1 MGLLKE
7 NFKNYIKKV
16 DELYVESTKSYSS
29 LFGEESSDLFCR
41 AFSHIIRQFI
51 ESQEDS
57 NYLFI
62 KIPIDELGTKEG
74 KQEANI
80 LKLEEAIS
88 HTLAMAVYP
97 DNIQVD
103 DFSSCEVGDFYYTA
117 TNISCKNGKVR
128 PRLWEI
134 KQSQRIDKYPKEI
147 FPDERRGASL
157 LIAEAQERCNIF
169 QSHINNTYK
178 LCSLPENNNEPTQ
191 KKMRKMAEWLD
202 VYKNNKTSKH
212 YENALIIGYG
222 RPQSL
227 ISNFEYIAY
236 PIEFQNKFNN
246 VERDKQYDI
255 IVLVGDKSYKNTSS
269 RISNRVRNNLTRKVI
284 YVGSE
289 MPQDFKGKVFEFS
302 YRECYHYFAN
312 DKFPAIKTRRISWNE
327 LDSIIDSMYSIFDED
342 IDPKLKLRAISYA
355 ITPYLGYDYFN
366 DSKTIK
372 DRLLDFINDEFI
384 YISNEQWDTI
394 VQNIDNINLPKE
406 PTNAPK
412 KAEYEKIKKGSNNCV
427 LIKSGESYVNKL
439 KALLS
444 KNNKEDN
451 KYVIDIC
458 SDYKSLDVVKCLL
471 DKLSLGTFYLLS
483 YNNVSFNRVNDLIRN
498 EYKIYNT
505 DYRKCILNDITY
517 NENNILQ
524 LHEDQPIY
532 GSLGNFDDSTIDDEM
547 IKFYECN
554 QAQEYYTLIAG
565 DENRYDVSGDV
576 IVDKKQVNASYL
588 FENKDDLL
596 SCEVSFYI
604 NPDNFQELRDIIYDL
619 PAGENIDTYANLWKE
634 RLQERCVNNYD
645 GSGKMMWEN
654 DNFKQIKYD
663 KFKKMIEARYDS
675 MFPSEFVFL
684 SKKMKELS
692 LLNDYE
698 YTNLRKAKVASDK
711 ARIIGRN
718 LKKGLYEYFLT
729 GKCNVN
735 DVNLITK
742 NSEKRGSMISLDYLK
757 EQCIK
762 TVDVKDIIKSNRRDN
777 DGE

>member
-236 PIEFQNKFNN
+236 PIKFQNKFNN

-255 IVLVGDKSYKNTSS
+255 IVLVGDKSYKNALS
-269 RISNRVRNNLTRKVI
+269 RIGNRVRNNLTKKVI

-289 MPQDFKGKVFEFS
+289 LPQDFYGKVFEFS

-312 DKFPAIKTRRISWNE
+312 DKFPAITKRRILWEE
-327 LDSIIDSMYSIFDED
+327 LDSIIASISNIFSED
-342 IDPKLKLRAISYA
+342 IDSKLKWRAISYA
-355 ITPYLGYDYFN
+355 ITPYLGYNYFN
-366 DSKTIK
+366 DSRTIR
-372 DRLLDFINDEFI
+372 DRLLDFINDEFN
-384 YISNEQWDTI
+384 ISNDQWDTI
-394 VQNIDNINLPKE
+394 VQKIDNINLPEK
-406 PTNAPK
+406 PANAPK
-412 KAEYEKIKKGSNNCV
+412 KTEYEKIKKRYHNSV
-427 LIKSGESYVNKL
+427 LIKSGESYVNRIKT
-439 KALLS
+439 LLS
-444 KNNKEDN
+444 INNDVKNT
-451 KYVIDIC
+451 YVVDIC
-458 SDYKSLDVVKCLL
+458 SEYKSLDVVKCLL
-471 DKLSLGTFYLLS
+471 DKLALGNFYLLS
-483 YNNVSFNRVNDLIRN
+483 YNNVSFERLKDLQRN
-498 EYKIYNT
+498 EYKIYNKE
-505 DYRKCILNDITY
+505 YRKQVLGCITY
-517 NENNILQ
+517 NENDVLQ
-524 LHEDQPIY
+524 LQGDQPFY
-532 GSLGNFDDSTIDDEM
+532 GSLGSFDDSTIDDEI
-547 IKFYECN
+547 IKYYESN
-554 QAQEYYTLIAG
+554 QVHEYYTLISEDG
-565 DENRYDVSGDV
+565 DRYDVSGD
-576 IVDKKQVNASYL
+576 IIINKQHVNANYL
-588 FENKDDLL
+588 FENKEDILPY
-596 SCEVSFYI
+596 EVSFYI
-604 NPDNFQELRDIIYDL
+604 TPCNFQDLRDVIYDL
-619 PAGENIDTYANLWKE
+619 PAGENIDTYANLWKK
-634 RLQERCVNNYD
+634 RLQKRCVNNYA
-645 GSGKMMWEN
+645 GNGKKMWED
-654 DNFKQIKYD
+654 DNFKKIEYK
-663 KFKKMIEARYDS
+663 KFKKMIEAKYES

-684 SKKMKELS
+684 SKKMKELG
-692 LLNDYE
+692 LLNDNE

-718 LKKGLYEYFLT
+718 LKKGLYEYILT
-729 GKCNVN
+729 GKSNVN
-735 DVNLITK
+735 DVNIISK
-742 NSEKRGSMISLDYLK
+742 NSEKRGSMISLDDLK
-757 EQCIK
+757 ELCIK
-762 TVDVKDIIKSNRRDN
+762 TINVKDIIKSNRRDN